1 MINFVQ
7 NVIESIGYVGIGLLV
22 FLENV
27 FPPIP
32 SEVVIPFA
40 GFAARE
46 GDYTLW
52 SVILA
57 GTIGSVA
64 GALPLYYLG
73 YRLSEA
79 RVMQLADK
87 YGVWL
92 TVSGDDIQRADA
104 WLRER
109 GQVAVF
115 ICRMIPGLRSI
126 ISIPAGIAG
135 MPLLPFLLWTALG
148 TGLWTAL
155 LAIAGYLLRQGYQ
168 QILPYIDRAGW
179 IVFGVLFIAFG
190 VWVYRRRQSDDTKD
204 DNRASSDTAG

>member
-7 NVIESIGYVGIGLLV
+7 NVIESIGYVGVGLLV

-40 GFAARE
+40 GFTARQ

-52 SVILA
+52 GMILA

-73 YRLSEA
+73 YYLSEA
-79 RVMQLADK
+79 RVMRLADK
-87 YGVWL
+87 YGAWL
-92 TVSGDDIQRADA
+92 TVSGEDIQRADA

-115 ICRMIPGLRSI
+115 ICRLIPGLRSI
-126 ISIPAGIAG
+126 ISIPAGIAE
-135 MPLLPFLLWTALG
+135 MPLLPFLFWTTLG

-155 LAIAGYLLRQGYQ
+155 LAVAGYLLRQGYQ

-179 IVFGVLFIAFG
+179 IAFAVLFIAFG
-190 VWVYRRRQSDDTKD
+190 VWVYRRRQSDDTD
-204 DNRASSDTAG
+204 ETGRVSDTAS